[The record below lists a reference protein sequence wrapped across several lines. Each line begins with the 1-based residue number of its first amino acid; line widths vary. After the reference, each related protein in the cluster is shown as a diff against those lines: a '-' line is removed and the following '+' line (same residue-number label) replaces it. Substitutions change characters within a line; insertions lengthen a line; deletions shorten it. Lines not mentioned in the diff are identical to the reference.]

1 MENSSTHS
9 VAEYITD
16 FFKSKGIKTAY
27 QLSGGMIAFLTDAM
41 FRREG
46 FTVITNRQEQASGFA
61 AEGASR
67 INMQPQVAMATS
79 GPGATNLIT
88 AIGSCFFDSSPVIF
102 LTGQV
107 NQAELRQNKS
117 QRQNGFQELDIVS
130 AVKGFTK
137 FSQQVLIPEEIPAA
151 LESAWYACTEGRPG
165 PVLLDIPIDVQ
176 QKQIERFRSSPAV
189 RPTSSPIPSEVME
202 QLRKLLSE
210 SVNPVILAGG
220 GIRTSQT
227 VASFKNFVERTN
239 LPVFRTLLGNDV
251 LNTEHSHNIGFIGSY
266 GNRWANQLLRE
277 SDLILVLGSRLDVRQ
292 TGNSVASFIESRKI
306 IRVDVDIHEITGRI
320 PTDLA
325 IESDLGTFF
334 ESCLE
339 LDYRNNSQTI
349 FEKAKE
355 LHAQFPPATEQTVE
369 LELNPDIVMKWISKQ
384 FSQAAGYVVDVGQ
397 HQMWAAQSLNL
408 GENQRFLT
416 SGGMG
421 AMGFS
426 LPASIGASIE
436 SGEPWVVIAG
446 DGCTQLSIAEL
457 QTVFQLDLPIKIIVI
472 NNAQHGMVAQ
482 FQDENM
488 NSRYAGTRDGYSVP
502 DFVKVAEAFGIQALK
517 ISNLSDFDRASTLI
531 EKSGSKPLLIE
542 IQVSD
547 KAKALPKMAVQNN
560 KGSI

>member
-1 MENSSTHS
+1 MEKSFTHS
-9 VAEYITD
+9 VAEYITE
-16 FFKSKGIKTAY
+16 FLKSKGVKNAY

-41 FRREG
+41 FRSEG
-46 FTVITNRQEQASGFA
+46 FNVITNRQEQASGFA
-61 AEGASR
+61 ADGASR
-67 INMQPQVAMATS
+67 ISMQPQVALATS

-102 LTGQV
+102 ITGQV
-107 NQAELRQNKS
+107 NQAELRKNKL

-137 FSQQVLIPEEIPAA
+137 FSQQVLIPEDIPSA
-151 LESAWYACTEGRPG
+151 LESAWQHCTEGRPG

-176 QKQIERFRSSPAV
+176 QKQIGQFQIKPKV
-189 RPTSSPIPSEVME
+189 VPTKSRIPSEVMG

-210 SVNPVILAGG
+210 SMNPAILAGG
-220 GIRTSQT
+220 GIRSSQT
-227 VASFKNFVERTN
+227 VESFKNFVEKTN

-251 LNTEHSHNIGFIGSY
+251 LSTEHSHNIGFIGSY

-292 TGNSVASFIESRKI
+292 TGNSIMSFIENRKI
-306 IRVDVDIHEITGRI
+306 VRVDVDVHEISGRI
-320 PTDLA
+320 PSDLA
-325 IESDLGTFF
+325 IESDLNTFF
-334 ESCLE
+334 EACLE
-339 LDYRNNSQTI
+339 INYRNNSHLI
-349 FEKAKE
+349 LEKAKVLKAE
-355 LHAQFPPATEQTVE
+355 FPPANEQTVD

-384 FSQAAGYVVDVGQ
+384 FNETAGYVVDVGQ
-397 HQMWAAQSLNL
+397 HQMWAAQSLVL
-408 GENQRFLT
+408 TENQRFLT

-426 LPASIGASIE
+426 LPAAIGASIE
-436 SGEPWVVIAG
+436 SQAPWVVIAG

-488 NSRYAGTRDGYSVP
+488 SSRYAGTRDGYSVP

-517 ISNLSDFDRASTLI
+517 ISKLSDFGTASEI
-531 EKSGSKPLLIE
+531 ISKSGSNPLLIE

-547 KAKALPKMAVQNN
+547 EAKALPKMAVQNN

>member
-9 VAEYITD
+9 VAEYITE
-16 FFKSKGIKTAY
+16 FLKSKGVKNAY

-41 FRREG
+41 FRSEG

-67 INMQPQVAMATS
+67 VSMQPQVAMATS

-102 LTGQV
+102 ITGQV
-107 NQAELRQNKS
+107 NQAELRKNKL

-137 FSQQVLIPEEIPAA
+137 FSRQVLIPEEIPSA
-151 LESAWYACTEGRPG
+151 LESAWHHCTEGRPG

-176 QKQIERFRSSPAV
+176 QKQIERFQID
-189 RPTSSPIPSEVME
+189 PTVVPNKSRIPSEVID
-202 QLRKLLSE
+202 QLRELLSE

-227 VASFKNFVERTN
+227 VESFKNFVERTN

-251 LNTEHSHNIGFIGSY
+251 LSTEHSHNIGFIGSY

-277 SDLILVLGSRLDVRQ
+277 SDLLLVLGSRLDVRQ
-292 TGNSVASFIESRKI
+292 TGNSIASFIENKKI
-306 IRVDVDIHEITGRI
+306 VRVDVDVHEISGRI

-325 IESDLGTFF
+325 IESDLGSFF
-334 ESCLE
+334 ESCLN
-339 LDYRNNSQTI
+339 LDYRSNSQTI
-349 FEKAKE
+349 FEKAKNLKAE
-355 LHAQFPPATEQTVE
+355 FPTANEQTAD

-384 FSQAAGYVVDVGQ
+384 FHQTAGYVVDVGQ

-408 GENQRFLT
+408 GANQRFIT

-488 NSRYAGTRDGYSVP
+488 SSRYAGTRDGYSVP

-517 ISNLSDFDRASTLI
+517 ISKLSDFGEASGLI
-531 EKSGSKPLLIE
+531 GKSESKPLLIE

-547 KAKALPKMAVQNN
+547 QAKALPKMAVQNN